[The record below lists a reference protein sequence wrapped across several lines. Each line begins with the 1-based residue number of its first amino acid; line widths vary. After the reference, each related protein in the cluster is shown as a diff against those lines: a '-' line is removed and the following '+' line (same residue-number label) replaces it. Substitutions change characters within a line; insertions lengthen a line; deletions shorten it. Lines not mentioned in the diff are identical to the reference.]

1 MLIESVYT
9 RSLEYNQLP
18 SYIESVPP
26 HITKDVLQFLNSKHA
41 LLVPNQRVKQALWT
55 AYWKYAHPCMPV
67 VDQIEMSKS
76 MQGCKEK
83 ISLLLYQC
91 VMLVGQVF
99 LIAYEGPRYEFN
111 DTQELFAKVRFL
123 YDAGW
128 ETRPLII
135 LQCLILMTFFPQKIN
150 EPKGQAYLVGH
161 AVSIAYKVGLHRD
174 PTNFHSKASVRHL
187 RKRLWWS
194 LFIRERTLL
203 LDQGTPWVI
212 DNSDYDVPMIKVD
225 DFCLPDVCQDIG
237 TQSPL
242 VDLNDISRQRKIAIM
257 WIERAKLAVIMGQ
270 LPPISV
276 RIPESNS
283 SIFERPSLQSG
294 LPHSQEHFND
304 TEIGLERWKRGISPE
319 INFAQLSSPALWA
332 GDRELYLQCATL
344 KLLYYTVKF
353 QLAVLLV
360 LPRTQTQR
368 VQFSQKRTRQG
379 VNESCNAIM
388 QIIKDLQL
396 YGCSAHVPLYGI
408 SVLRPVLIW
417 AILNGVLGTD
427 IYQTSSFDPLQFD
440 IGRVD
445 SYQHL
450 FMEFVLCDTE

>member
-1 MLIESVYT
+1 
-9 RSLEYNQLP
+9 
-18 SYIESVPP
+18 
-26 HITKDVLQFLNSKHA
+26 
-41 LLVPNQRVKQALWT
+41 
-55 AYWKYAHPCMPV
+55 
-67 VDQIEMSKS
+67 
-76 MQGCKEK
+76 
-83 ISLLLYQC
+83 
-91 VMLVGQVF
+91 
-99 LIAYEGPRYEFN
+99 
-111 DTQELFAKVRFL
+111 
-123 YDAGW
+123 
-128 ETRPLII
+128 
-135 LQCLILMTFFPQKIN
+135 MTFFPQKIN

-174 PTNFHSKASVRHL
+174 PTNFQSKASVRHL

-212 DNSDYDVPMIKVD
+212 DNSDYDVPMIKLD

-294 LPHSQEHFND
+294 LPHFQEYFND
-304 TEIGLERWKRGISPE
+304 TAIGLERWKRDISPE
-319 INFAQLSSPALWA
+319 INFAQLSSPALWV

-360 LPRTQTQR
+360 LPRTQTQT

-427 IYQTSSFDPLQFD
+427 IYQNSSFDPLQFD

-445 SYQHL
+445 SYQYL